1 MAGGFAVT
9 DRLVNAKVWDGSAWV
24 DAGVP
29 WWGLPSEGQADGN
42 FATVT
47 CDTTA
52 HVKGPWTQII
62 SSTAAASDV
71 LGVLFQGIGA
81 NNQNS
86 ATLVDIGVG
95 ASGSE
100 VAVIENLAV
109 GGANVIFNC
118 LQYSIPLA
126 IPQGTRI
133 AARAQSVVSGGKTAV
148 VAVSPFST
156 NNFSKAP
163 LTVTVIG
170 TSTATSEGVP
180 SLSNNTW
187 TEITAS
193 SPAKF
198 QAVILVPSLTS
209 TTASAGFSTIEL
221 GVGSSGNEVSINTVL
236 YRISA
241 NEVISVFCAS
251 DLVSIAAGPFPSGT
265 RFSARASAQ
274 ATTLDYCLIGIPY
287 P

>member
-1 MAGGFAVT
+1 VT
-9 DRLVNAKVWDGSAWV
+9 DRRVNAKVWDGSAWV

-29 WWGLPSEGQADGN
+29 WWGLPSQGQDDGN

-71 LGVLFQGIGA
+71 LGLYVSLIGVGGTDT
-81 NNQNS
+81 
-86 ATLVDIGVG
+86 ATLIDVGIG

-109 GGANVIFNC
+109 GGAGNPLNA

-133 AARAQSVVSGGKTAV
+133 AARAQSVVTGGKTALV
-148 VAVSPFST
+148 LVSPFST

-163 LTVTVIG
+163 STVTVIG
-170 TSTATSEGVP
+170 TNTATSEGVP

-198 QAVILVPSLTS
+198 QAVILVPSLTAT
-209 TTASAGFSTIEL
+209 TTANGNSTIQL
-221 GVGSSGNEVSINTVL
+221 GVGSSGNELAINTVL
-236 YRISA
+236 YRLTVQEQIGR
-241 NEVISVFCAS
+241 FYGS
-251 DLVSIAAGPFPSGT
+251 DLVSIATGPFPSGT

-274 ATTLDYCLIGIPY
+274 ATALDYCLIGIPY

>member
-1 MAGGFAVT
+1 VAGGFAVT

-29 WWGLPSEGQADGN
+29 WWGLPAKEEADAN

-47 CDTTA
+47 ADTTA
-52 HVKGPWTQII
+52 HVKGAWTQII

-71 LGVLFQGIGA
+71 LGLLVNNIGV
-81 NNQNS
+81 NNQDS
-86 ATLVDIGVG
+86 ATLLDIGVG

-109 GGANVIFNC
+109 GGASSTVNS
-118 LQYSIPLA
+118 LQYSIPLS

-133 AARAQSVVSGGKTAV
+133 AARAQSVVTGGKTAAV
-148 VAVSPFST
+148 VVSPFST
-156 NNFSKAP
+156 NNLSKAP
-163 LTVTVIG
+163 STVTVIG
-170 TSTATSEGVP
+170 TNTATSEGVP

-198 QAVILVPSLTS
+198 QAVILVPSLTATTSS
-209 TTASAGFSTIEL
+209 TGNTTVEL
-221 GVGSSGNEVSINTVL
+221 GIGSSGNEVSINKVL
-236 YRISA
+236 YRISIT
-241 NEVISVFCAS
+241 EGIGRFYGS
-251 DLVSIAAGPFPSGT
+251 DFVSIAAGPFPSGT

-274 ATTLDYCLIGIPY
+274 ATILDYCLIGIPY

>member
-1 MAGGFAVT
+1 VT

-29 WWGLPSEGQADGN
+29 WWGLPSESQANGN

-47 CDTTA
+47 CNTTA
-52 HVKGPWTQII
+52 HVKGPWTEII

-71 LGVLFQGIGA
+71 LALMFQGIGV
-81 NNQNS
+81 NGQDS
-86 ATLVDIGVG
+86 ATLVDIGIG

-109 GGANVIFNC
+109 GGAGIFFNC

-126 IPQGTRI
+126 IPQSTRI
-133 AARAQSVVSGGKTAV
+133 AARAQSVVTGGKTAV
-148 VAVSPFST
+148 VLLSPFST

-163 LTVTVIG
+163 STVTVIG
-170 TSTATSEGVP
+170 TNTATSEGVP

-187 TEITAS
+187 TEIAAAS
-193 SPAKF
+193 PVKF
-198 QAVILVPSLTS
+198 QAVILVPSLTA
-209 TTASAGFSTIEL
+209 TIASNGFSTIEL
-221 GVGSSGNEVSINTVL
+221 GVGSLGNEVSVNKVL
-236 YRISA
+236 YRITTSEIIA
-241 NEVISVFCAS
+241 VFNAS
-251 DLVSIAAGPFPSGT
+251 DFASIAAGPFPSGT

-274 ATTLDYCLIGIPY
+274 ATILDYCLIGIPY

>member
-1 MAGGFAVT
+1 VT
-9 DRLVNAKVWDGSAWV
+9 DRLVSAKVWDGSAWV
-24 DAGVP
+24 NAGVP
-29 WWGLPSEGQADGN
+29 WWGLQIKEADSN

-71 LGVLFQGIGA
+71 LGVLFLSIGA
-81 NNQNS
+81 NGQNT

-109 GGANVIFNC
+109 GGASSTFNA

-133 AARAQSVVSGGKTAV
+133 AARTQSVVTGGKTAL

-163 LTVTVIG
+163 STVTVIG
-170 TSTATSEGVP
+170 TNTATSEGVP

-198 QAVILVPSLTS
+198 QAVILVPSLTATVA
-209 TTASAGFSTIEL
+209 TTGTSIIEL
-221 GVGSSGNEVSINTVL
+221 GVGSAGNEVLINTVT
-236 YRISA
+236 YRISSS
-241 NEVISVFCAS
+241 ELLGRFYAS
-251 DLVSIAAGPFPSGT
+251 DFFAIAAGPFPSGT

-274 ATTLDYCLIGIPY
+274 ATLLDYCLIGIPY